1 LTNFNDGRL
10 LSVIEA
16 AVYLGITKHTIY
28 SWTSQKRIPYVKIG
42 GRTML
47 LKEDLDGF
55 ISKNRVESRL
65 R

>member
-1 LTNFNDGRL
+1 MTNFNDGRL